1 MPDEERTPVSGR
13 TWAAVATGLVLFAA
27 WLLGDPGGGTVP
39 AASGGQPTAGAAE
52 RPPELYAP
60 HLPLSD
66 SKPLR
71 VDIAS
76 IGLHAGIVERG
87 LANGAVDPPP
97 YDTPDVA
104 GWFRGGPVP
113 GAAGAALLVGHVDT
127 ATRPA
132 VFYGLSSV
140 TPGAEVEIERADGS
154 VAEFTVE
161 GVEVVDKDHFS
172 AERVYGAGTRP
183 ELRLITCGGTFDRER
198 RAYSANVVVFAAL
211 TGSHRD

>member
-1 MPDEERTPVSGR
+1 MPDEEHPSVNGR
-13 TWAAVATGLVLFAA
+13 TWAAVAAGLVLFAA
-27 WLLGDPGGGTVP
+27 WLLGDPVGGAVP
-39 AASGGQPTAGAAE
+39 AGPGVQPVAGTAE
-52 RPPELYAP
+52 RPPPVYAA
-60 HLPLSD
+60 HLPLPV

-104 GWFRGGPVP
+104 GWFRGGPAP

-127 ATRPA
+127 ATGPA

-140 TPGAEVEIERADGS
+140 TPGAEVEVERADGS

-172 AERVYGAGTRP
+172 AARVYGAGTRP
-183 ELRLITCGGTFDRER
+183 ELRLITCGGTYDRER

-211 TGSHRD
+211 TGSHKK